1 MLKKIFTWYF
11 TNDSLFVS
19 IVLLMLC
26 VSSVWA
32 GTGGTEFTDLY
43 TTIQG
48 WSQGYLGKTIAI
60 GAFIVGMG
68 IGIAQQSIMA
78 IALGIG
84 AAMAVQYAPNIIDS
98 MVTALI

>member
-1 MLKKIFTWYF
+1 MMNTRIVTYDSMIFVGF
-11 TNDSLFVS
+11 LAMARASAA
-19 IVLLMLC
+19 I
-26 VSSVWA
+26 A

-43 TTIQG
+43 TTLQG
-48 WSQGYLGKTIAI
+48 WSQGYLGKTIAL

-84 AAMAVQYAPNIIDS
+84 AGMAVQYAPTIIDS
-98 MVTALI
+98 MVTALL

>member
-1 MLKKIFTWYF
+1 MLKKIFTWYV
-11 TNDSLFVS
+11 TSNS
-19 IVLLMLC
+19 VLVPVALMLLC

-84 AAMAVQYAPNIIDS
+84 AAMAVQYPTNIIDS
-98 MVTALI
+98 MVTAPI

>member
-1 MLKKIFTWYF
+1 MLKNIFTGIF
-11 TNDSLFVS
+11 TKDSIFVPTA
-19 IVLLMLC
+19 LLLLWA
-26 VSSVWA
+26 SAVWA

-84 AAMAVQYAPNIIDS
+84 SAMAVQYAPNIIDS

>member
-1 MLKKIFTWYF
+1 MNTRIMTYDSMIF
-11 TNDSLFVS
+11 VG
-19 IVLLMLC
+19 LLTMAWA
-26 VSSVWA
+26 SVALA

-43 TTIQG
+43 TTLQG
-48 WSQGYLGKTIAI
+48 WSQGYLGKTIAL

-84 AAMAVQYAPNIIDS
+84 AGMAVQYAPTIIDS
-98 MVTALI
+98 MVTALL